1 MDKEQLSEAK
11 TKQDGIHGDGQKKK
25 KILFLRVHSHS
36 ALIYNWYFFFFA
48 GNLEVMF

>member
-25 KILFLRVHSHS
+25 KSCFQEFTATVPLSITG
-36 ALIYNWYFFFFA
+36 IFFF
-48 GNLEVMF
+48 LQVI